1 MRRVVECTMS
11 IRSITHGHS
20 SDQLTSPGFDRSLA
34 RLSDSRELRAF
45 HQDALDQARRFTS
58 FYKDQTGSE
67 PRADLLMTLD
77 HERLIDAWLES
88 SEGREKS
95 EAIADRGLQ
104 FVSTNIGL
112 GHPGHDRRHVLL
124 KDPISGLRLALEEEL
139 SPCRALF
146 IIPSLLHD
154 VGRLYEP
161 MLFGTPQSGVRGLD
175 HAALGFLITAHV
187 LGDDLRTE
195 SGDPALSHALALL
208 RNEILNA
215 VLDHQSG
222 NSRSSFIAQAVQRS
236 DREQL
241 VGYEMLHRSFSF
253 DVGFYGLQ
261 VRGVKL
267 PERRHTLALPGAAD
281 DTHLF
286 HHIEFYMRNLF
297 PNVGKRAELHVEK
310 GKIESGRFLW
320 LAASPEMRAQ
330 IFAPELAGEQERV
343 RMKGTYKE
351 PLKPHVW
358 EAIRDFSTDR
368 QLVELNE
375 FRGMRSLREL
385 ARQFVHPPHAS
396 RTDLRGSES
405 WPRIDAALNLL
416 TPLEK
421 RRMGDALS
429 YGLLLARNV
438 ARDDRRIVDEAVA
451 RFSSRPASPLL
462 KVALFVQDLCLVP
475 GY

>member
-1 MRRVVECTMS
+1 MS
-11 IRSITHGHS
+11 VRTITHGHS
-20 SDQLTSPGFDRSLA
+20 SGELASPVFDRSLA
-34 RLSDSRELRAF
+34 RLSDIRELRAF
-45 HQDALDQARRFTS
+45 HQEALDQAQRFTS
-58 FYKDQTGSE
+58 FYKDQTGNE
-67 PRADLLMTLD
+67 PRSDLLMTLD

-95 EAIADRGLQ
+95 EAIADRALR

-112 GHPGHDRRHVLL
+112 GHPGHDRRHVLV
-124 KDPISGLRLALEEEL
+124 KDPIAGLRLALEEEL
-139 SPCRALF
+139 NPCRGLF

-161 MLFGTPQSGVRGLD
+161 ALFGAPQSGVRGGD
-175 HAALGFLITAHV
+175 HAALGFVITDHV
-187 LGDDLRTE
+187 LGDELRTE
-195 SGDPALSHALALL
+195 SGDSELSYALALL

-222 NSRSSFIAQAVQRS
+222 HSRTSFIAQAVQRS

-241 VGYEMLHRSFSF
+241 VGYEMLHRSFAF
-253 DVGFYGLQ
+253 DVGFHGVQ
-261 VRGVKL
+261 VRGVKI
-267 PERRHTLALPGAAD
+267 PERVHTLALPGAAD
-281 DTHLF
+281 DRHLF
-286 HHIEFYMRNLF
+286 HHIEFYMRNLV
-297 PNVGKRAELHVEK
+297 PNVGRCAELHAER
-310 GKIESGRFLW
+310 GKIESGTFLW

-330 IFAPELAGEQERV
+330 IFAPELARDQGIALIQG
-343 RMKGTYKE
+343 KYKE

-358 EAIRDFSTDR
+358 EAIRDFSTSR
-368 QLVELNE
+368 QVSELNN

-385 ARQFVHPPHAS
+385 AREFVHPPYAS
-396 RTDLRGSES
+396 RTDLRGSEN

-429 YGLLLARNV
+429 YGLLLAGDV
-438 ARDDRRIVDEAVA
+438 AREDRRIVDEAVA
-451 RFSSRPASPLL
+451 RFSSRPTSPLL
-462 KVALFVQDLCLVP
+462 KVALFVRDLCLVP